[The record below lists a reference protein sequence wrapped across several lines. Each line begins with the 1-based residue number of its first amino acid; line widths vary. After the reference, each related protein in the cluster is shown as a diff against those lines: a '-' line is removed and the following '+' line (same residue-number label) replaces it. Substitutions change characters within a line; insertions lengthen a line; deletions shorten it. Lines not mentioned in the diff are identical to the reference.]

1 MLGNI
6 FYFVGLFILICSF
19 SNLINFFKFSKIRHW
34 ILTYQKVTG
43 KEINRKDFKSV
54 EEYNIFTI
62 FSLFILSEFVWF
74 TVGLVSSSWYVFL
87 ILISTSLFIRL
98 LSRSLNFNVISITL
112 GFFNQLFKFL
122 TILFLILNHFH
133 FHIDLISLF

>member
-6 FYFVGLFILICSF
+6 YYFLGLFVLICSF
-19 SNLINFFKFSKIRHW
+19 SNLINFFKFSKVRHW

-43 KEINRKDFKSV
+43 KEIIRKDFRSV

-62 FSLFILSEFVWF
+62 FSLFILTEFTWF
-74 TVGLVSSSWYVFL
+74 TVGLVSSSWYIFL
-87 ILISTSLFIRL
+87 GLITIGLLVRLIS
-98 LSRSLNFNVISITL
+98 RSFNFNIVSITL
-112 GFFNQLFKFL
+112 GFINQLIKFL

-133 FHIDLISLF
+133 FHLDLMSLY

>member
-6 FYFVGLFILICSF
+6 FYFIGLFILICSF

-43 KEINRKDFKSV
+43 KEINKKDFKNN

-62 FSLFILSEFVWF
+62 FSIFIIVEFFWF
-74 TVGLVSSSWYVFL
+74 TVGLVSSSWYIFLFL
-87 ILISTSLFIRL
+87 ITVGLLVRLISRVV
-98 LSRSLNFNVISITL
+98 NFNIVSNIF
-112 GFFNQLFKFL
+112 GFLFQLIKFSS
-122 TILFLILNHFH
+122 ILFLILNHFH
-133 FHIDLISLF
+133 FHIDLMKLL